1 MTLPWLIL
9 LLLHQGYTLVP
20 VTTVQLGEPVTLTC
34 VVTETFEVMTWI
46 HWYKQ
51 SAGNTLE
58 LIAVLRKS
66 TNSTYG
72 PGFSPSRFKITYNDN
87 KSIMMILST
96 VEQDEGMYH
105 CAHIG
110 WTKSAW
116 SGTYLSLRGNSQRT
130 SSYNVVQ
137 ERAVSD
143 PPNPTEKETL
153 QCSILS
159 DSENTTCSG
168 EPTVFWFRARSDT
181 SYPDIIYTVGNTQEH
196 CGKTNNQKK
205 CSYTSSNDVSSSEA
219 DTYYCAVAT
228 CGEIIFGNGPKRVTS
243 NEDNRPCSERIVLL
257 ITLIA
262 LAISVTMNI
271 ILICC
276 RTQRSACARF
286 KEHSSSVPP
295 QPNHRDSSQPMDKSE
310 NELDLNYAALHFSG
324 IKKQKEKKKREL
336 KTEESVYSQV
346 LHEHAK

>member
-58 LIAVLRKS
+58 LIAVLCKS

-205 CSYTSSNDVSSSEA
+205 CSYTFSNDVSTSEA

-243 NEDNRPCSERIVLL
+243 NEDNRPERIVLL

-262 LAISVTMNI
+262 LAISGTMNI

-276 RTQRSACARF
+276 RSQRSACARF

-310 NELDLNYAALHFSG
+310 NEQDLNYAALHFSG
-324 IKKQKEKKKREL
+324 MKKQKEKKKREL